1 MANCDKTFSDFGGG
15 KKTFSDFGR
24 KKTFYDFGEKKKRFT
39 IFEKKRRFTIL
50 KGKQT
55 LYDFAGE
62 KRITILE
69 KKKNAL
75 QLWKWKRFS
84 RTTLKRFLAVS
95 IMTKDT
101 PELYLRKRLPQSLF
115 ALMPFLLV
123 LALGLPEFIF
133 IEIFKCIQLVTSA
146 HFPRRNSMSSIA
158 ISPRQPLPRSP
169 SITIY
174 IKDNK
179 I

>member
-55 LYDFAGE
+55 LYDFAGG
-62 KRITILE
+62 KHITILE

-75 QLWKWKRFS
+75 RFW
-84 RTTLKRFLAVS
+84 RRKKTTLEMK
-95 IMTKDT
+95 T
-101 PELYLRKRLPQSLF
+101 LF
-115 ALMPFLLV
+115 AHDFKPF
-123 LALGLPEFIF
+123 FS
-133 IEIFKCIQLVTSA
+133 C
-146 HFPRRNSMSSIA
+146 
-158 ISPRQPLPRSP
+158 RQQFQ
-169 SITIY
+169 
-174 IKDNK
+174 
-179 I
+179 